1 MTLKK
6 YTKYINAISKSGKV
20 YNGKIYIEDIP
31 YILES
36 EHERI
41 VDELQKER
49 DKFNELYIDYGCE
62 IDNLQLERSNL
73 ESKVS
78 ELKAENEKLKMER
91 DYCSMISTDLLNE
104 SKWISVEDES
114 PKFIE
119 GKTYSENVFA
129 ICKELEGI
137 QVFAFC
143 RQYDDNGD
151 VFNGWANCYGK
162 IDGDSEWDDNYTITH
177 WKRIS
182 KTLPNL

>member
-1 MTLKK
+1 MKTPK
-6 YTKYINAISKSGKV
+6 
-20 YNGKIYIEDIP
+20 KIYIHWSDHKDLQNDSNVTKKNFISNYKTDGMEEYP

-36 EHERI
+36 EH
-41 VDELQKER
+41 LQIIDSWKEEEKLWR
-49 DKFNELYIDYGCE
+49 EQMDIL
-62 IDNLQLERSNL
+62 L
-73 ESKVS
+73 
-78 ELKAENEKLKMER
+78 AEKEKLKMER

-129 ICKELEGI
+129 ICKELQDI

-143 RQYDDNGD
+143 RQYDDYGD

-162 IDGDSEWDDNYTITH
+162 IDGDAEWDDNYTITH